1 MKKFVN
7 FYCFLSREK
16 CIHYYNAGRV
26 LTDET
31 AEKLNYGIS
40 ASRNF
45 KDSIDPIRKFVEEQR
60 VSVERI
66 GELTQQLSQV
76 VDQNAAAAQE
86 NAASCTELEQCAQ
99 DLKGAVDSFSLK

>member
-1 MKKFVN
+1 MISIRKIKKFVN
-7 FYCFLSREK
+7 FIVFYPEK

-45 KDSIDPIRKFVEEQR
+45 KDSIGTIRKFVEEKR
-60 VSVERI
+60 VS
-66 GELTQQLSQV
+66 
-76 VDQNAAAAQE
+76 
-86 NAASCTELEQCAQ
+86 
-99 DLKGAVDSFSLK
+99 VDSFSLK

>member
-1 MKKFVN
+1 MFFILK
-7 FYCFLSREK
+7 K

-40 ASRNF
+40 ASRSF

>member
-1 MKKFVN
+1 M
-7 FYCFLSREK
+7 
-16 CIHYYNAGRV
+16 
-26 LTDET
+26 DET

-76 VDQNAAAAQE
+76 VDQNAAA
-86 NAASCTELEQCAQ
+86 
-99 DLKGAVDSFSLK
+99 DSGKCGIGHRAPSSVHRI